1 MKIILMLLII
11 AGPLFPQSDLDSN
24 DVIDIS
30 VELNTEK
37 TQIVEKIENE
47 QTINSIIMNKS
58 IEWKQEYTLAIK
70 HKNAKIYYIHFDN
83 FKSLKDFLKTKKLRQ
98 DSDIEILKMVS
109 KKIKISES
117 QTYSDLRIIE
127 YKRK

>member
-11 AGPLFPQSDLDSN
+11 AGPLFPQSDIDSN
-24 DVIDIS
+24 DIDIS
-30 VELNTEK
+30 IQLNTEK

-47 QTINSIIMNKS
+47 QTINSIIMNKA

-83 FKSLKDFLKTKKLRQ
+83 FKSLKDFLKAKKLRQ
-98 DSDIEILKMVS
+98 DPDIEILKMVS
-109 KKIKISES
+109 KKMKTSDS
-117 QTYSDLRIIE
+117 QSYSDLRIIE

>member
-11 AGPLFPQSDLDSN
+11 AGPLFPQSDSED
-24 DVIDIS
+24 IDIS
-30 VELNTEK
+30 IQLNTEK

-70 HKNAKIYYIHFDN
+70 QKNAKIYYVHFDN
-83 FKSLKDFLKTKKLRQ
+83 FKSLKDFLKAKKLKQ
-98 DSDIEILKMVS
+98 DSDIEKIKMIS
-109 KKIKISES
+109 KKTKTSDS

>member
-24 DVIDIS
+24 DIVDIS

-37 TQIVEKIENE
+37 TQVVEKIENE

-83 FKSLKDFLKTKKLRQ
+83 FKSLKDFLKAKKLRQ
-98 DSDIEILKMVS
+98 DPDIEILKMVS
-109 KKIKISES
+109 KKTKTSDS
-117 QTYSDLRIIE
+117 QSYSDLRIIE